1 MIRPL
6 LHSIAHGRRSFMI
19 QSPDGK
25 DYLNR
30 IAIAGDLPK
39 EPATRKVN
47 VFLHQILM
55 NDLDR
60 HLHNHPWEWSYSLI
74 LSGGYTEE
82 RLTPGGTRQRR
93 MRPGMVNKLG
103 PHDFHRIL
111 ELHGEETWT
120 LFIGGPKTL
129 GWGFLVPEIGFVSE
143 SIYRK
148 VFELDRK
155 RKAYA

>member
-1 MIRPL
+1 ML
-6 LHSIAHGRRSFMI
+6 LTQLHRLAKSRRSYMI
-19 QSPDGK
+19 YSPDGK

-39 EPATRKVN
+39 EPATRRVN
-47 VFLHQILM
+47 FFLHHILM

-60 HLHNHPWEWSYSLI
+60 HLHNHPWEWSYSII

-82 RLTPGGTRQRR
+82 RLMPGGTRRR
-93 MRPGMVNKLG
+93 RLRPGMINKLG

-111 ELHGEETWT
+111 ELHGPETWT

-129 GWGFLVPEIGFVSE
+129 DWGFLVPEIGFISE

-148 VFELDRK
+148 VFEEDGSRRK
-155 RKAYA
+155 LA